1 MEGTSPD
8 RLGDADARIAALV
21 ARQPAGHSLRQAFYA
36 DPELFRRDVERILM
50 RHWLCVGHESSA
62 PNPGDFFVVEIASE
76 SAIIARGEDGRLRA
90 LANVCRHRGSRV
102 CTENSGHAKIF
113 VCPYHAWSYGLDG
126 SLRAAR
132 HMPEQFDASA
142 HGLKPLHLRVVEG
155 LIFISFAETPLALN
169 RAEQALRSCYGP
181 YGWAEARVAHREL
194 YPIEANWKL
203 AVENYLECYHC
214 APAHP
219 EYSRLHALEQPLPR
233 IEELNARMRERS
245 AALGID
251 IPLHDHWT
259 PATTGEEA
267 VYGFRYALYDGVVT
281 GSPDGGPVAP
291 LMGQFVEY
299 DGGATSIH
307 LGPASFFLA
316 YADHG
321 VIYRFIPK
329 TSATCEMEV
338 IWLVRGDARAGA
350 DYDLDKLTWLWQVT
364 SGADKRI
371 IEQNQLGVNSR
382 YYEPGP
388 YAPMEQ
394 NTRRYIDWYLREI
407 A

>member
-1 MEGTSPD
+1 MYGTTAD
-8 RLGDADARIAALV
+8 RFGDADARIAALI
-21 ARQPAGHSLRQAFYA
+21 AQQPAGRSLRQAFYSDA
-36 DPELFRRDVERILM
+36 EVFRRDVERVFM
-50 RHWLCVGHESSA
+50 RHWLCAGHESSA
-62 PNPGDFFVVEIASE
+62 PEPGDFFIVEIASE
-76 SAIIARGEDGRLRA
+76 SAIIVRGEDGRLRA

-102 CTENSGHAKIF
+102 CTEKAGHAKIF

-126 SLRAAR
+126 GLRAAR
-132 HMPEQFDASA
+132 HMPESFDGST

-155 LIFISFAETPLALN
+155 LVFLSFAETPLGLTLV
-169 RAEQALRSCYGP
+169 EQALRSCLGP
-181 YGWAEARVAHREL
+181 HGWAGAHVARHEL
-194 YPIEANWKL
+194 YPIAGNWKL

-219 EYSRLHALEQPLPR
+219 EYSRLHALEQPLAR
-233 IEELNARMRERS
+233 IEKLNARMRERS

-251 IPLHDHWT
+251 IPEHDHWT
-259 PATTGEEA
+259 PSAKGEEA

-281 GSPDGGPVAP
+281 GSPDGAPVAP
-291 LMGQFVEY
+291 LMGRFKEY

-321 VIYRFIPK
+321 VIYRFAPK
-329 TSATCEMEV
+329 APQTCEMEV

-350 DYDLDKLTWLWQVT
+350 DYDPDRLTWLWKVT
-364 SGADKRI
+364 SEADKRI

-388 YAPMEQ
+388 YTPMEQ
-394 NTRRYIDWYLREI
+394 NTRRYVEWYLREI